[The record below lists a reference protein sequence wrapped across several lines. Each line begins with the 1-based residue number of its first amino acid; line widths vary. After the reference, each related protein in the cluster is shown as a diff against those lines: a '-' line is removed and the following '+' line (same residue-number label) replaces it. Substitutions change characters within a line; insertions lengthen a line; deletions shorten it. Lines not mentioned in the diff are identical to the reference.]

1 MKICMMTNTYLP
13 HVGGVARSVHT
24 FAEDYRRLG
33 HLTTIVAPT
42 FPGVEEVDPSIEKNV
57 VRVPAVQ
64 RFNGSD
70 FSVRLPFIGLLNPE
84 LLQLESDIVHSHH
97 PFLLG
102 DTAVR
107 FAADRQV
114 PVVFTHHTL
123 YEEYLHYVPFKG
135 EPMRQFV
142 IELSTHYANLS
153 DGVIAPSGS
162 IADLIR
168 KRGVK
173 KPISVIPTGIDL
185 VKFAG
190 GDGKRFRRSE
200 EIGPEQFVI
209 GTLGRLAEEKNLY
222 YLCGAVAEVLAEAP
236 EAVFLA
242 VGAGPL
248 EAAMKRFFSDR
259 GLSDRV
265 RFPGKK
271 TGQDL
276 WDSYKAMDL
285 FAFSSF
291 SETQGLVLAE
301 AMAAGLP
308 VVALDAS
315 GVREVVKDSE
325 NGFMLSSEAEEKEF
339 AKSILDLLGN
349 PELRRRFREGAVK
362 TAKEFSREESAD
374 KAISLYEEI
383 VHDSRRKKTDFFE
396 DTWSGL
402 LKRIRIEWEL
412 LADKAESAFGAF
424 IGEEEETSEERREL
438 PNDRL

>member
-1 MKICMMTNTYLP
+1 MMTNTYLP

-24 FAEDYRRLG
+24 FAEDYRRFG
-33 HLTTIVAPT
+33 HPTTVVAPT
-42 FPGVEEVDPSIEKNV
+42 FPGVEELNPAIEKDV

-70 FSVRLPFIGLLNPE
+70 FSVRLPIIGLLNPK
-84 LLQLESDIVHSHH
+84 LLQLETDIVHSHH

-135 EPMRQFV
+135 GAMRQFV

-153 DGVIAPSGS
+153 DGVIAPSES

-185 VKFAG
+185 AKFAS
-190 GDGKRFRRSE
+190 GDGERFRRSE
-200 EIGPEQFVI
+200 RIGKESFVI
-209 GTLGRLAEEKNLY
+209 GTLGRMAEEKNLR
-222 YLCGAVAEVLAEAP
+222 YLCNAVAEALVAAP
-236 EAVFLA
+236 GTVFLA

-248 EAAMKRFFSDR
+248 EGPMKRFFADR
-259 GLSDRV
+259 GLSERI

-276 WDSYKAMDL
+276 WDAYKAMDL
-285 FAFSSF
+285 FVFSSF

-315 GVREVVKDSE
+315 GVREVVKDGE
-325 NGFMLSSEAEEKEF
+325 NGVMLPGETDESEF
-339 AKSILDLLGN
+339 ARTILAICDD
-349 PELRRRFREGAVK
+349 PELRKRFGEGALE
-362 TAKEFSREESAD
+362 TAQEFSREKSAE
-374 KAISLYEEI
+374 KALALYEK
-383 VHDSRRKKTDFFE
+383 VRHDARKTQTDFFE
-396 DTWSGL
+396 DTWNGL
-402 LKRIRIEWEL
+402 LKRIRIEWDL
-412 LADKAESAFGAF
+412 LADKAESAFGAL
-424 IGEEEETSEERREL
+424 IAEENEEAPEKGGLPGE
-438 PNDRL
+438 RL